1 MTGSIMHYDK
11 FKIGKSV
18 KLQRLSKGWTQNHL
32 SEISGIGLRSI
43 QRIENG
49 EVDAR
54 LYTLNILQEKL
65 NFQFDETHLK
75 DSSSQLDY
83 KEKKNRLSQFHKIVL
98 SYTAGFTLMIVSGI
112 FLTLSATFPETNFES
127 FIFISSIIT
136 LFSFILFYIW
146 RK

>member
-1 MTGSIMHYDK
+1 MTCTNMAYDK
-11 FKIGKSV
+11 FKIGESV
-18 KLQRLSKGWTQNHL
+18 KLQRLAKGWTQLHL

-54 LYTLNILQEKL
+54 LYTLNVLQEKL

-75 DSSSQLDY
+75 EEAVQHNY
-83 KEKKNRLSQFHKIVL
+83 EEKKNTLTRSQKIVFT
-98 SYTAGFTLMIVSGI
+98 YTIGFTLVTLFGI
-112 FLTLSATFPETNFES
+112 FLTRSATFPETQFEL
-127 FIFISSIIT
+127 FIFINSGIT
-136 LFSFILFYIW
+136 LYSLILFYIW

>member
-1 MTGSIMHYDK
+1 MQYDK
-11 FKIGKSV
+11 FKIGETIKF
-18 KLQRLSKGWTQNHL
+18 QRLSKGWTQNHL
-32 SEISGIGLRSI
+32 SQISGIGLRSI

-54 LYTLNILQEKL
+54 LYTLNVLQEKL

-75 DSSSQLDY
+75 DSQSQLNY
-83 KEKKNRLSQFHKIVL
+83 NEKKNRLNQFRKIVI
-98 SYTAGFTLMIVSGI
+98 SYTTGFILIILSGI
-112 FLTLSATFPETNFES
+112 YLTHSSNFPETNFES

-136 LFSFILFYIW
+136 LFSFILLYIW